1 MPMSSRLLLLVCAV
15 GAVGCAT
22 PERLTAKAI
31 DCGTRELEIVPSVY
45 QQRGTKTAWCAVC
58 KDKRYHCVTNAE
70 RSRVQCRES
79 REGDGCL

>member
-1 MPMSSRLLLLVCAV
+1 MLFRALSLVCA
-15 GAVGCAT
+15 AVAAGCAT
-22 PERLTAKAI
+22 PTRLTAEAI
-31 DCGTRELEIVPSVY
+31 GCGTREVDIVPSVY

-58 KDKRYHCVTNAE
+58 KDKRYHCVTNAD